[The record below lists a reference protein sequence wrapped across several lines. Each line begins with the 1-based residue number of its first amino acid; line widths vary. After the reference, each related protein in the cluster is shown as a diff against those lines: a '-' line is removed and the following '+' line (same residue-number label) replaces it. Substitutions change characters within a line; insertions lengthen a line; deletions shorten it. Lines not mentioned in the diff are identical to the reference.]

1 MGYRETG
8 DHGPY
13 NSWDRQPYLT
23 RSGHADGYNESGKHG
38 AVNAS
43 ILKAH
48 DIITKNFIINGYN
61 GAWTIDHGEP
71 TKPQSKIAHL
81 LHCAEASGLTD
92 EPD

>member
-1 MGYRETG
+1 M
-8 DHGPY
+8 
-13 NSWDRQPYLT
+13 
-23 RSGHADGYNESGKHG
+23 
-38 AVNAS
+38 NAS